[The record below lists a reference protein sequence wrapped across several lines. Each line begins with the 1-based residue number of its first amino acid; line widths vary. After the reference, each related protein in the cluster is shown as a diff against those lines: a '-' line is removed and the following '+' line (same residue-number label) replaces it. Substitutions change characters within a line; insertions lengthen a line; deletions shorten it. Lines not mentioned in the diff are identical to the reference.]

1 MSKVLVAS
9 YEKTWEDET
18 TGAWFE
24 LGQSDETLK
33 TFLKEVVKVKG
44 YWDICFMDSDMEMFW
59 YDSERPEDIF
69 YLNERFREYNK
80 LNDKEKEVLEALLEI
95 YGMSYLDNALKEAK
109 NYVLLKEI
117 KDIEDL
123 GYAYLTKWGGFH
135 QEEMERLIPYIDL
148 KEVGLMVDSKNSGG
162 ITSKGYLLGN

>member
-9 YEKTWEDET
+9 YKKFEKDET
-18 TGAWFE
+18 TVAWFE
-24 LGQSDETLK
+24 LGQSDDELK
-33 TFLKEVVKVKG
+33 RFLKEVVKVKG
-44 YWDICFMDSDMEMFW
+44 YRDICFMDSDMEMFW

-95 YGMSYLDNALKEAK
+95 YGMNYLDNALKEAK
-109 NYVLLKEI
+109 NYVLLKGV
-117 KDIEDL
+117 KRMEDL
-123 GYAYLTKWGGFH
+123 GYLYLTQWGDFH
-135 QEEMERLIPYIDL
+135 QDDIEELLPYIDL